1 MNKQLKDLTDIEI
14 KALVYDANVE
24 ISKNQAIIQFL
35 EKELSN
41 RVKVL
46 SPKEELSKVEGTP
59 EVEQNTNKGGTN
71 ETNNN

>member
-24 ISKNQAIIQFL
+24 ISKNQAMIQFL

-46 SPKEELSKVEGTP
+46 SPKEELSKVEATP